1 VIREKTKSKWASD
14 SSENE
19 DEPKPVLP
27 AAVTS
32 LQQEI
37 SARSLS
43 LSQHSSPAHMA
54 TPPPPAQEDVLGGLY
69 DENGEALENEM
80 ESETGGLGFKVYF
93 FYFTYCNL
101 IKIFIT
107 RQYRDAGKST
117 TVINS

>member
-1 VIREKTKSKWASD
+1 MIREKTKSKWASD

-19 DEPKPVLP
+19 DEPEPALP
-27 AAVTS
+27 PAVTS

-80 ESETGGLGFKVYF
+80 ESETGGLGFKILFLF
-93 FYFTYCNL
+93 F
-101 IKIFIT
+101 
-107 RQYRDAGKST
+107 
-117 TVINS
+117 

>member
-19 DEPKPVLP
+19 DEPEPVLP

-43 LSQHSSPAHMA
+43 LSQHSSPATHMA

-80 ESETGGLGFKVYF
+80 ESETGGLGLIVIF
-93 FYFTYCNL
+93 FINL
-101 IKIFIT
+101 LW
-107 RQYRDAGKST
+107 
-117 TVINS
+117 V

>member
-1 VIREKTKSKWASD
+1 MHSRNRLDSVNSDVIREKTKSKWASD

-19 DEPKPVLP
+19 DEAEPALP

-43 LSQHSSPAHMA
+43 QHSSPAHMA
-54 TPPPPAQEDVLGGLY
+54 TPPPPVQEDVLGGLY

-80 ESETGGLGFKVYF
+80 QSETGGLG
-93 FYFTYCNL
+93 
-101 IKIFIT
+101 
-107 RQYRDAGKST
+107 
-117 TVINS
+117 